1 MKVIA
6 AVLTSTLLMG
16 AVYAQ
21 SPDPATSSA
30 MMKSDAKREA
40 AVEKH
45 IKALHASLK
54 ITAAE
59 ESQWANVAQTMRSS
73 AKELDAA
80 IDKRK
85 ASLNS
90 ATAVDNLNAYGDI
103 AQAHVDSV
111 KKLAAAFGP
120 LYSSMSDDQKKLAD
134 EVFAQR
140 GHAEKKVTQAMN

>member
-16 AVYAQ
+16 AVCAQ

-73 AKELDAA
+73 AKELDSA

-85 ASLNS
+85 ASRNS
-90 ATAVDNLNAYGDI
+90 ATAVDNLKAYGDI